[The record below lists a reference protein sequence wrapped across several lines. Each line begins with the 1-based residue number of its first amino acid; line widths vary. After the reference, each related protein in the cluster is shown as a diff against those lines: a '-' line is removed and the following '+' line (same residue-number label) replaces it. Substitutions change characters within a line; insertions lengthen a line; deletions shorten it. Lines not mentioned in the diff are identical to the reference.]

1 MRSATKITSLNA
13 GQVLRAEGHITAE
26 QLEEVVRESQTTGE
40 RVADILLAR
49 DLCTEYDLAKA
60 LVRQLALPF
69 LSPRNYQS
77 PKEVLATLPQNV
89 LLQHKILPID
99 VFGDVFVLATYG
111 DLDAQTVSEIE
122 SDTGKRVSCVIAL
135 KSDIDAMLNEK
146 FPPQD
151 IGKEVA
157 SRLDQLFGG

>member
-1 MRSATKITSLNA
+1 MRSSAKITSLNA

-49 DLCTEYDLAKA
+49 DMCTEYDLAKA
-60 LVRQLALPF
+60 LVRQLSLPF

-77 PKEVLATLPQNV
+77 PKEVISALPSNV
-89 LLQHKILPID
+89 LLQHRIVPID
-99 VFGDVFVLATYG
+99 VFGDVCVIATYG
-111 DLDAQTVSEIE
+111 DLDAQTVTDLEADS
-122 SDTGKRVSCVIAL
+122 GKRVACVIAL
-135 KSDIDAMLNEK
+135 KSDIDAVLLEK

>member
-26 QLEEVVRESQTTGE
+26 QLEEVVRESQVTGE

-49 DLCTEYDLAKA
+49 DMCTEFDLAKA
-60 LVRQLALPF
+60 LVRQLGLPF
-69 LSPRNYQS
+69 LSPRNYATD
-77 PKEVLATLPQNV
+77 KEVLALVPSEV
-89 LLQHKILPID
+89 LLQHHIVPID
-99 VFGDVFVLATYG
+99 VFGDVFVVATYG
-111 DLDAQTVSEIE
+111 DLDAQTVTEIE
-122 SDTGKRVSCVIAL
+122 ADTGKRVACVIAL
-135 KSDIDAMLNEK
+135 KSEVEAVLQEK

>member
-1 MRSATKITSLNA
+1 MRSASKITSLNA

-49 DLCTEYDLAKA
+49 DMCTEYDLAKA
-60 LVRQLALPF
+60 LVRQLSLPF

-77 PKEVLATLPQNV
+77 PKEVIATLPSNL
-89 LLQHKILPID
+89 LLQHRIVPID
-99 VFGDVFVLATYG
+99 IFGDVFLIATYG

-122 SDTGKRVSCVIAL
+122 TESGKRVACVIAL
-135 KSDIDAMLNEK
+135 KSDIDKVLLEK